1 MIRLLAEADSSGG
14 PVHLQWGAHDVG
26 DSDKGPEPLQREE
39 ILRHGD
45 EPYRGLL
52 RLEPRCGAGVED
64 VQEGL
69 PGEGVADVSGE
80 KK

>member
-1 MIRLLAEADSSGG
+1 M
-14 PVHLQWGAHDVG
+14 HLQRGAHDIG
-26 DSDKGPEPLQREE
+26 DRDKGPEPLQREE
-39 ILRHGD
+39 ILCHGD
-45 EPYRGLL
+45 ESYRGLL
-52 RLEPRCGAGVED
+52 RLEPGRGAGVED